1 MRTGSLGWNML
12 SLNEILDALAAE
24 RIGPD
29 ATFDNVSTDTRKVC
43 KGDLF
48 VALKG
53 ENFDGTD
60 FVNDAAE
67 KGAVAAIVERK
78 IESSI
83 PLLVVKDARIALGK
97 LASFWLGRFG
107 IPIVAVTGSN
117 GKTTTKEMLA
127 SILREKGE
135 VLATQGN
142 LNNDIGVPLTL
153 FRLTK
158 EHRFAVIEM
167 GMNHPGEIEYLCK
180 IAPPDVA
187 LVTNAASAHLQGLG
201 SIAAVARAKGEIFE
215 GLKEKGV
222 AVVNADD
229 AFAPLWKTLA
239 AKRKIVDFGLEREAQ
254 VSAECEL
261 GEFESIVNMRT
272 PQGKL
277 TMKLAV
283 PGLHNV
289 KNALAATAAACA
301 LGIDAESIRAGLEK
315 FTGVAGRMQRRKGM
329 KGAVLIDDTYNANP
343 ESVKAAISW
352 LSRAKGK
359 TLLILGDMGELGADA
374 EKLHR
379 EIGIAAREAGIGVL
393 LTLGKLS
400 AGAATSFGRGESF
413 TDADELS
420 AKAASIIDQDTTVL
434 VKGSR
439 FMKMERIVE
448 KLEERE
454 KACC

>member
-12 SLNEILDALAAE
+12 SLNEIVEVLEAE
-24 RIGPD
+24 LIGTD
-29 ATFDNVSTDTRKVC
+29 ATFDNVSTDTRKVR

-53 ENFDGTD
+53 ENFDGAD
-60 FVNDAAE
+60 FVIDAAE

-78 IESSI
+78 VESSI
-83 PLLVVKDARIALGK
+83 PLLIVKDARIALGK
-97 LASFWLGRFG
+97 LASFWLGRFD
-107 IPIVAVTGSN
+107 IPIIAVTGSN

-127 SILREKGE
+127 GILREKGE
-135 VLATQGN
+135 VLSTQGN

-153 FRLTK
+153 FRLT
-158 EHRFAVIEM
+158 EAHRFAVIEM
-167 GMNHPGEIEYLCK
+167 GMNHPGEIGYLCK
-180 IAPPDVA
+180 IAAPDVA

-201 SIAAVARAKGEIFE
+201 SVEAVARAKGEIFE
-215 GLKEKGV
+215 GLKEEGI

-229 AFAPLWKTLA
+229 AFAPLWKNLA
-239 AKRKIVDFGLEREAQ
+239 AKRKIIDFGLEHEAQ
-254 VSAECEL
+254 VSAECVMD
-261 GEFESIVNMRT
+261 EFESTVNMRT

-277 TMKLAV
+277 AVKLAV

-301 LGIDAESIRAGLEK
+301 LGIDAESIRAALEK

-352 LSRAKGK
+352 LSSAKGK
-359 TLLILGDMGELGADA
+359 TVLILGDMGELGADA
-374 EKLHR
+374 EKLHG
-379 EIGIAAREAGIGVL
+379 EIGVAAREAGIGAL

-400 AGAATSFGRGESF
+400 SIAAESFGRGEPF

-420 AKAASIIDQDTTVL
+420 AKAASIIDAETTVL

>member
-1 MRTGSLGWNML
+1 ML
-12 SLNEILDALAAE
+12 SLNEIVKVLEAELIGQDA
-24 RIGPD
+24 R
-29 ATFDNVSTDTRKVC
+29 FDHVSTDTRKVC

-53 ENFDGTD
+53 EHFDGAD
-60 FVNDAAE
+60 FVVDAAT
-67 KGAVAAIVERK
+67 KGAVAAIVERRV
-78 IESSI
+78 ESSI

-97 LASFWLGRFG
+97 LAAFWLGRFD

-127 SILREKGE
+127 AILREKGE

-180 IAPPDVA
+180 IASPDVA
-187 LVTNAASAHLQGLG
+187 LVTNAASAHLAGLG

-215 GLKEKGV
+215 GLKEDGV

-229 AFAPLWKTLA
+229 AFAPLWKQLA
-239 AKRKIVDFGLEREAQ
+239 EKRKIVDFGMGHEAQ
-254 VSAECEL
+254 ISAECEL
-261 GEFESIVNMRT
+261 GEFESTVDMST
-272 PQGKL
+272 PQGKF
-277 TMKLAV
+277 TAKLAV

-289 KNALAATAAACA
+289 KNALAATAAAIA
-301 LGIDAESIRAGLEK
+301 LGIDAESIKAGLEK
-315 FTGVAGRMQRRKGM
+315 FAGVAGRMQRRKGI
-329 KGAVLIDDTYNANP
+329 KGSVLVDDTYNANP
-343 ESVKAAISW
+343 ESVRAAISW
-352 LSRAKGK
+352 LANAKGK

-374 EKLHR
+374 EKMHR
-379 EIGIAAREAGIGVL
+379 EIGSAAREAGIGML

-400 AGAATSFGRGESF
+400 AGAAESFGRGESF
-413 TDADELS
+413 TDGEAL
-420 AKAASIIDQDTTVL
+420 ASRASSMIDSETTVL
-434 VKGSR
+434 IKGSR